1 MLTWIVR
8 HKASL
13 VPTAFRESLQFDCS
27 GDPTKD
33 SILAALSSAPDNPPL
48 DFRAVQAQHFLSW
61 ILSMKNKDGGYHSFS
76 TYAGHRS
83 ALYNLFR
90 DYHYTM
96 STQLERELSCHFKGL
111 QHRIAS
117 AIGSGDG
124 PIKVG
129 KDPMTFGLYR
139 SVAMEMMRSTS
150 REMVFARAFLVLS
163 WNLMSRSANTVSLCY
178 NHMEWGE
185 DALKVFFAYMKNDQ
199 RGTRPRDPR
208 HIYANPLMP
217 EVCPI
222 LALGLYWMVY
232 GVDSNAN
239 QVFPGND
246 QYDRFR
252 KTLRRALE
260 TPGLANELERVGVR
274 CDDIGTHSMRKGAA
288 TYCSSGSTA
297 CPPAIAV
304 HLRAGWALGGV
315 QDRYLRHDLAGDMFV
330 GRTVSGLPILKAD
343 FATLPPRF
351 KGGQDQ
357 VEVAKRICFRGLP
370 RNVTLIAEYAL
381 ASIIYHYAY
390 LKEHLPEE
398 HPLFQAPLMRNEQ
411 RIQDLR
417 TFVVCGETSS
427 EETVTATGIPP
438 HVVLLSEIQFL
449 KNTVELQRLEQKNV
463 AREVIDGVRLV
474 LEEAADQRGT
484 PSCSR
489 IATTVLDC
497 LKEGGYLHQHPDPQ
511 EQAEPEA
518 VTDST
523 HSTNATFPLHT
534 WGGGFHAFPEGMTL
548 SEGTAEQ
555 AWVFCVV
562 EIHHDLFLLI
572 GD

>member
-1 MLTWIVR
+1 
-8 HKASL
+8 
-13 VPTAFRESLQFDCS
+13 
-27 GDPTKD
+27 
-33 SILAALSSAPDNPPL
+33 
-48 DFRAVQAQHFLSW
+48 
-61 ILSMKNKDGGYHSFS
+61 
-76 TYAGHRS
+76 
-83 ALYNLFR
+83 
-90 DYHYTM
+90 
-96 STQLERELSCHFKGL
+96 
-111 QHRIAS
+111 
-117 AIGSGDG
+117 
-124 PIKVG
+124 
-129 KDPMTFGLYR
+129 
-139 SVAMEMMRSTS
+139 
-150 REMVFARAFLVLS
+150 
-163 WNLMSRSANTVSLCY
+163 MSRSANTVSLCY

-185 DALKVFFAYMKNDQ
+185 DALKVFFAHMKNDQ

-222 LALGLYWMVY
+222 LALGLDWMVY

-315 QDRYLRHDLAGDMFV
+315 QDRYLRHDSAGDMFV
-330 GRTVSGLPILKAD
+330 GRTVSGLPILKAG

-351 KGGQDQ
+351 KGGRDQ

-398 HPLFQAPLMRNEQ
+398 HPLLQAPLMRNEQ

-427 EETVTATGIPP
+427 EETVTATGISP

-548 SEGTAEQ
+548 PEGTAEQ
-555 AWVFCVV
+555 AWVFWCCEDPSRSLPPYRRLKNADLSDNKQKKRLSDLKFLMNLV
-562 EIHHDLFLLI
+562 EQQAVTLHIDTRSLTAEEAVSVFRRCEGVLAVPEVTAKARKRRSSQLVWQTVTSI
-572 GD
+572 MRKKVRGAVL